1 MTADRF
7 TYRSRKQLD
16 TERYNACLEGAAK
29 AGGYASVYAHSAYL
43 DALFARNW
51 GALVVGDYQQVFPLP
66 LKRFLGIPY
75 AVQPPFCQQLGL
87 MGQPGPLSEKD
98 AIKDIPSFLFR
109 VRLWANSEHP
119 LAEEGSRVNFVIP
132 AGENRLE
139 NLDKDARKNIQKA
152 REKGCVIRPMTN
164 LNLGIETYRSAWG
177 SLNQNLSEEDYER
190 FLLACKSL
198 QAIDRL
204 HAIKALGPEG
214 ELLATA
220 IFLKGYGRLHYVCA
234 APTPAGRAMG
244 IMHLVIAD
252 TLEQFSDWEL
262 DLEGSSIDS
271 VASFYKKFK
280 PENRPFHFIKRGL

>member
-1 MTADRF
+1 MTANRF
-7 TYRSRKQLD
+7 TYRTRKQLD
-16 TERYNACLEGAAK
+16 LERYNACLEGAAK
-29 AGGYASVYAHSAYL
+29 AGSFASIYAHSAYL
-43 DALFARNW
+43 DALCDGNW
-51 GALVVGDYQQVFPLP
+51 GALVAGDYQQVFPLP

-87 MGQPGPLSEKD
+87 MGKPGPLSEED
-98 AIKDIPSFLFR
+98 AIKAIPSFLFR
-109 VRLWANSEHP
+109 VRLWANSEHK
-119 LAEEGSRVNFVIP
+119 LAEEGSRVNLVIP

-152 REKGCVIRPMTN
+152 RDKGCVIRPMVN
-164 LNLGIETYRSAWG
+164 LNMGIETYRQAWG
-177 SLNQNLSEEDYER
+177 ELNENLSDEDYDR
-190 FLLACKSL
+190 FLQACKNL

-204 HAIKALGPEG
+204 HAIKAMSAEG

-220 IFLKGYGRLHYVCA
+220 LFLKGYGRLHYVCA
-234 APTPAGRAMG
+234 APTEAGRPLG

-252 TLEQFSDWEL
+252 TLEQFPEWEL

-280 PENRPFHFIKRGL
+280 PENRPFHFIKRGF